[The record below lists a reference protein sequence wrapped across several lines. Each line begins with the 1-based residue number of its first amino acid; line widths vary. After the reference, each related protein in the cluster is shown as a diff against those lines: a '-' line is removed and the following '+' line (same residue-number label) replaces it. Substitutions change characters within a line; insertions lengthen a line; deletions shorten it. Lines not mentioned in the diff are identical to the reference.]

1 VDCLAIRRGVPAED
15 PASAVSLAHHAN
27 LLPLSPIRRCRL
39 EQMARMAIGGL
50 DHLYLYGSVDGSSA
64 IELTPIAQQ
73 APQVEDRSYSYVV
86 ASNRPGDNS
95 YESTSLNKQQN
106 RIAWY
111 RDSIRVYQ
119 GNFTVD
125 SDKSKLVDTML
136 SFWSYLLKH
145 RDSADHRELFD
156 LIEEHKEEVFPK
168 EYFGDLIELLELLM
182 EAEACL
188 SDRSSRGNRASTMAA
203 EGMEE
208 VTQSKHTQVSGIYAR
223 WKRHRQ
229 ANNEEK
235 DTLRYAKERV
245 RTLALAQNMARA
257 DAVGKFLNTMRSG
270 LASTLPDLPAKTLGL
285 KSGDVPEDLSR
296 EFGAA
301 RRIRNMIS
309 RVQSSSA
316 ARRSSA
322 QRSPADR
329 SLIFGARNASTPSP
343 VEASISFSMS
353 APDTVSENERP
364 LQRLRRGPPAT
375 IVEAAS
381 QDEEHFDSRDQ
392 AIQVRLSSH
401 PSDGKSVEHLSA
413 VAVEVVDAVDN
424 DSSDC
429 SGSMSVVARP

>member
-1 VDCLAIRRGVPAED
+1 
-15 PASAVSLAHHAN
+15 
-27 LLPLSPIRRCRL
+27 
-39 EQMARMAIGGL
+39 
-50 DHLYLYGSVDGSSA
+50 
-64 IELTPIAQQ
+64 
-73 APQVEDRSYSYVV
+73 
-86 ASNRPGDNS
+86 
-95 YESTSLNKQQN
+95 
-106 RIAWY
+106 
-111 RDSIRVYQ
+111 
-119 GNFTVD
+119 
-125 SDKSKLVDTML
+125 
-136 SFWSYLLKH
+136 
-145 RDSADHRELFD
+145 
-156 LIEEHKEEVFPK
+156 
-168 EYFGDLIELLELLM
+168 
-182 EAEACL
+182 
-188 SDRSSRGNRASTMAA
+188 
-203 EGMEE
+203 